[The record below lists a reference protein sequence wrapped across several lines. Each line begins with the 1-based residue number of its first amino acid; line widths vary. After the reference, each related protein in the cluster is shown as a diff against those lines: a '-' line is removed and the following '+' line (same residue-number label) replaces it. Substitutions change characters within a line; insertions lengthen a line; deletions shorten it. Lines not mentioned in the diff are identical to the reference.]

1 MRIGVIGNEPCGPV
15 LAKAWASAGHEIVGA
30 AVDSPEAIERVE
42 ALLPDLPIAG
52 MAAVAEDAE
61 VVLLV
66 VPNSDVEISCAGLA
80 DLGLF
85 GPRKIVI
92 HFSPTNGCEVL
103 DSAALHGAVTIA
115 MHPVLSFTGTSVDL
129 QVLKNSVVAVTAPE
143 VYLPIAQ
150 ALVIE
155 LGAEPIVVRQE
166 QRASYAESFE
176 VASEFSKIV
185 VQRALGILNEAQV
198 ESPQELVVPVVRAA
212 IDDALRAGPL
222 KIYPED
228 AQ

>member
-1 MRIGVIGNEPCGPV
+1 MKIGIIGNEACGPV

-30 AVDSPEAIERVE
+30 ALDSPEAIERVE

-52 MAAVAEDAE
+52 MAAVAEDSE
-61 VVLLV
+61 VVLLA
-66 VPNSDVEISCAGLA
+66 VPNTDVEITCAGLA
-80 DLGLF
+80 DMSLF
-85 GPRKIVI
+85 GPRKIVV
-92 HFSPTNGCEVL
+92 HFSPLNGYEVL
-103 DSAALHGAVTIA
+103 GTAALHGAVTIA

-129 QVLKNSVVAVTAPE
+129 QVLKNSVVAVTAPD

-150 ALVIE
+150 ALAIE
-155 LGAEPIVVRQE
+155 LGAEPIVVKQD

-185 VQRALGILNEAQV
+185 VQRAIGILTEAQV
-198 ESPQELVVPVVRAA
+198 ESPRELVVPVVRAA
-212 IDDALRAGPL
+212 IDDALKAGPL

>member
-1 MRIGVIGNEPCGPV
+1 
-15 LAKAWASAGHEIVGA
+15 
-30 AVDSPEAIERVE
+30 
-42 ALLPDLPIAG
+42 
-52 MAAVAEDAE
+52 
-61 VVLLV
+61 
-66 VPNSDVEISCAGLA
+66 
-80 DLGLF
+80 
-85 GPRKIVI
+85 VI

-129 QVLKNSVVAVTAPE
+129 QVLKNSVVAVTALE

-198 ESPQELVVPVVRAA
+198 ESPRELVVPVVRAA